1 MWIEFETFDLN
12 FRKTSHSA
20 ILFSTD
26 TDMLAEV
33 QIFELSNITI
43 RQ

>member
-1 MWIEFETFDLN
+1 MRIEFETFEFQVN
-12 FRKTSHSA
+12 KKHSA

-26 TDMLAEV
+26 TDMFAEV
-33 QIFELSNITI
+33 QIFELSNI